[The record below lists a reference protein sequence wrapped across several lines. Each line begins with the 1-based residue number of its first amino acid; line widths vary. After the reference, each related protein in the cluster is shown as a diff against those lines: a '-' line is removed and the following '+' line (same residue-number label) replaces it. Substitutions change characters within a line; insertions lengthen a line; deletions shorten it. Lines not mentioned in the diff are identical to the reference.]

1 MKTGFK
7 DLDKTIKIDKPQVI
21 LITSTDEI
29 ENVFALNL
37 VKNIAIDEN
46 IKTALF
52 TDLDLENVEEEFK
65 IYTKDIL
72 TSICSTIDISKIV
85 DTRYLKNI
93 LSKEELEIAKT
104 KGRAEVLFDEDNGQK
119 LYITKG
125 ILNNEEEKRVKESYK
140 KINNAPLY
148 INTVAGITINEF
160 KEKCRKSKLEKDI
173 QLIIINTSI
182 INDTK
187 LNILKTLNKL
197 AKELEVTI
205 IVTAPTI
212 EIKNNNI
219 LLKQEL
225 KELVEIMNI
234 ADITIYLKLGNDEEK
249 GIAHCLLDTKEMKN
263 VIDLIYLTEYNKFN
277 DLIVR
282 Y

>member
-46 IKTALF
+46 IKTVLF
-52 TDLDLENVEEEFK
+52 TDLDLANEEEQFR

-72 TSICSTIDISKIV
+72 TSICSTVDINKII
-85 DTRYLKNI
+85 DTRYLKKV
-93 LSKEELEIAKT
+93 LTKEELEIT
-104 KGRAEVLFDEDNGQK
+104 KIKGKVEVLFDEDNGQK
-119 LYITKG
+119 LYITKE
-125 ILNNEEEKRVKESYK
+125 ILDNEEEKRVNESYK

-148 INTVAGITINEF
+148 INTVKGITINEF
-160 KEKCRKSKLEKDI
+160 KEKCRNLKLENDI
-173 QLIIINTSI
+173 QLIVTSTAI

-187 LNILKTLNKL
+187 INVLKTINKL
-197 AKELEVTI
+197 AEELKITILVTI
-205 IVTAPTI
+205 LTI
-212 EIKNNNI
+212 ENNNI
-219 LLKQEL
+219 PLKQEL
-225 KELVEIMNI
+225 KELVEIMNV
-234 ADITIYLKLGNDEEK
+234 ADITIYLKLGNEEEK
-249 GIAHCLLDTKEMKN
+249 DIVHCIVDTKNKKN
-263 VIDLIYLTEYNKFN
+263 IIDFIYLTEYNKFVN
-277 DLIVR
+277 LIGK

>member
-7 DLDKTIKIDKPQVI
+7 DLDKTIKIDKPQII

-72 TSICSTIDISKIV
+72 TSICSTVDINKIIDI
-85 DTRYLKNI
+85 RYLKTI
-93 LSKEELEIAKT
+93 LTKDELEIARIQGK
-104 KGRAEVLFDEDNGQK
+104 AEVLFDEDNGQK
-119 LYITKG
+119 LYITKE
-125 ILNNEEEKRVKESYK
+125 ILNNEEEKRVNESYK

-160 KEKCRKSKLEKDI
+160 KEKCRDLKLEKDI
-173 QLIIINTSI
+173 QLIVINTVT

-187 LNILKTLNKL
+187 VNILKTINEL

-205 IVTAPTI
+205 IVTVPTI
-212 EIKNNNI
+212 ENNNI
-219 LLKQEL
+219 PLKQEL
-225 KELVEIMNI
+225 KELVELMNI
-234 ADITIYLKLGNDEEK
+234 TDITIYLKLGNEEEK
-249 GIAHCLLDTKEMKN
+249 GIVHCIVDTKDTRN
-263 VIDLIYLTEYNKFN
+263 VIDLIYLTKYNKFMN
-277 DLIVR
+277 MKRI

>member
-7 DLDKTIKIDKPQVI
+7 DLDKTIKIDKPQII

-72 TSICSTIDISKIV
+72 TSICSTVDINKIIDS
-85 DTRYLKNI
+85 RYIKTI
-93 LSKEELEIAKT
+93 LTKEELETAKT
-104 KGRAEVLFDEDNGQK
+104 KGKAEVLFDETEGQK
-119 LYITKG
+119 LYITKE
-125 ILNNEEEKRVKESYK
+125 ILNNVEEKRVKESCK

-148 INTVAGITINEF
+148 INTEEGITINEF
-160 KEKCRKSKLEKDI
+160 KEKCRDLKLEKDI
-173 QLIIINTSI
+173 QLIVINTVT

-187 LNILKTLNKL
+187 VNILKTINEL

-205 IVTAPTI
+205 IVTVPTI
-212 EIKNNNI
+212 ENNNI
-219 LLKQEL
+219 PLKQEL
-225 KELVEIMNI
+225 KELVELMNI
-234 ADITIYLKLGNDEEK
+234 TDITIYLKLGNEEEK
-249 GIAHCLLDTKEMKN
+249 GIVHCIVDTKDTRN
-263 VIDLIYLTEYNKFN
+263 VIDLIYLTKYNKFV
-277 DLIVR
+277 DLIR
-282 Y
+282 KL

>member
-72 TSICSTIDISKIV
+72 TSICSTVDINKIIDS
-85 DTRYLKNI
+85 RYIKTI
-93 LSKEELEIAKT
+93 LTKEELETAKT
-104 KGRAEVLFDEDNGQK
+104 KGKAEVLFDEDNGQK
-119 LYITKG
+119 LYITKE
-125 ILNNEEEKRVKESYK
+125 ILNNEEEKRVNESYK
-140 KINNAPLY
+140 KINNVPLY

-160 KEKCRKSKLEKDI
+160 KEKCRKYKSEKDI
-173 QLIIINTSI
+173 QLIVINTAT

-187 LNILKTLNKL
+187 VNILKTINEL

-212 EIKNNNI
+212 ENNNI
-219 LLKQEL
+219 PLKQEL
-225 KELVEIMNI
+225 KELVEIMNV
-234 ADITIYLKLGNDEEK
+234 ADITIYLKLGNEEEK
-249 GIAHCLLDTKEMKN
+249 DIVHCIVDTKNKKN
-263 VIDLIYLTEYNKFN
+263 IIDFIYLTEYNKFV
-277 DLIVR
+277 DLIEK

>member
-7 DLDKTIKIDKPQVI
+7 DLDKTIKLDKPQII

-72 TSICSTIDISKIV
+72 TSICSTVDINKMIDS
-85 DTRYLKNI
+85 RYIKTI
-93 LSKEELEIAKT
+93 LTKEELETAKR
-104 KGRAEVLFDEDNGQK
+104 KGKAEVLFDKTEGQK
-119 LYITKG
+119 LYITKE

-148 INTVAGITINEF
+148 INTVEGITINEF
-160 KEKCRKSKLEKDI
+160 KEKCRDLKLEKGI
-173 QLIIINTSI
+173 QLIVTSTATI
-182 INDTK
+182 SDTK
-187 LNILKTLNKL
+187 VNILKTINELV
-197 AKELEVTI
+197 KELEVTI

-212 EIKNNNI
+212 ENNNI
-219 LLKQEL
+219 PLKQEL
-225 KELVEIMNI
+225 KELVELMNI
-234 ADITIYLKLGNDEEK
+234 TDITIYLKLGNEEEK
-249 GIAHCLLDTKEMKN
+249 GIVHCIIDTKENRNIVDM
-263 VIDLIYLTEYNKFN
+263 IYLTKYNKFV
-277 DLIVR
+277 DLVR
-282 Y
+282 KY

>member
-7 DLDKTIKIDKPQVI
+7 DLDKTIKLDKPQVI

-52 TDLDLENVEEEFK
+52 TDLDLENVEEFK

-72 TSICSTIDISKIV
+72 TSICSTVDINKIIDI
-85 DTRYLKNI
+85 RYLKTI
-93 LSKEELEIAKT
+93 LTKDELEIARIQGK
-104 KGRAEVLFDEDNGQK
+104 AEVLFDEDNGQK
-119 LYITKG
+119 LYITKE
-125 ILNNEEEKRVKESYK
+125 ILNNEEEKRVNESYK
-140 KINNAPLY
+140 KTNNAPLY

-160 KEKCRKSKLEKDI
+160 KEKCRKFKLEKDI
-173 QLIIINTSI
+173 QLIVINTAT

-187 LNILKTLNKL
+187 VNILKTINEL
-197 AKELEVTI
+197 AKELNVLILVT
-205 IVTAPTI
+205 TTTL
-212 EIKNNNI
+212 ERYI
-219 LLKQEL
+219 LNKSLKQEL

-234 ADITIYLKLGNDEEK
+234 ADITIYLKLGNEEEK
-249 GIAHCLLDTKEMKN
+249 DIVHCIVDTKDTRN
-263 VIDLIYLTEYNKFN
+263 AIDLIYLTKYNKFV
-277 DLIVR
+277 DLIR
-282 Y
+282 KH

>member
-7 DLDKTIKIDKPQVI
+7 DLDKTIKIDKPQII

-72 TSICSTIDISKIV
+72 TSICLTIDINKII
-85 DTRYLKNI
+85 DSRYLKTI
-93 LSKEELEIAKT
+93 LTKEELEVAKT
-104 KGRAEVLFDEDNGQK
+104 KGKAEVLFDEDKGQK
-119 LYITKG
+119 LYITKE

-148 INTVAGITINEF
+148 INTVVGITINEF
-160 KEKCRKSKLEKDI
+160 KEKCRKFKLEKDI
-173 QLIIINTSI
+173 QLIVINTVT

-187 LNILKTLNKL
+187 VNILKTINEL

-205 IVTAPTI
+205 IVTVPTI
-212 EIKNNNI
+212 ENNNI
-219 LLKQEL
+219 PLKQEL
-225 KELVEIMNI
+225 KELVELMNI
-234 ADITIYLKLGNDEEK
+234 TDITIYLKLGNEEEK
-249 GIAHCLLDTKEMKN
+249 GIVHCIVDTKDTRN
-263 VIDLIYLTEYNKFN
+263 VIDLIYLTKYNKFV
-277 DLIVR
+277 DLIR
-282 Y
+282 KL

>member
-7 DLDKTIKIDKPQVI
+7 DLDKTIKIDKPQII

-72 TSICSTIDISKIV
+72 TSICSTVDINKIIDI
-85 DTRYLKNI
+85 RYLKTI
-93 LSKEELEIAKT
+93 LTKDELEIARIQGK
-104 KGRAEVLFDEDNGQK
+104 AEVLFDEDNGQK
-119 LYITKG
+119 LYITKE
-125 ILNNEEEKRVKESYK
+125 ILNNEEEKRVNESYK

-160 KEKCRKSKLEKDI
+160 KEKCRDLKLEKDI
-173 QLIIINTSI
+173 QLIVINTVT

-187 LNILKTLNKL
+187 VNILKTINEL
-197 AKELEVTI
+197 AKELNVLILVT
-205 IVTAPTI
+205 TTTI
-212 EIKNNNI
+212 ENNNI
-219 LLKQEL
+219 PLKQEL
-225 KELVEIMNI
+225 KELVELMNI
-234 ADITIYLKLGNDEEK
+234 TDITIYLKLGNEEEK
-249 GIAHCLLDTKEMKN
+249 GIVHCIVDTKDTRN
-263 VIDLIYLTEYNKFN
+263 AIDLLYLTKYNKFV
-277 DLIVR
+277 DLIR
-282 Y
+282 KN

>member
-7 DLDKTIKIDKPQVI
+7 DLDKTIKIDKPQII

-72 TSICSTIDISKIV
+72 TSICSTVDINKIIDI
-85 DTRYLKNI
+85 RYLKTI
-93 LSKEELEIAKT
+93 LTKDELEIARIQGK
-104 KGRAEVLFDEDNGQK
+104 AEVLFDEDNGQK
-119 LYITKG
+119 LYITKE
-125 ILNNEEEKRVKESYK
+125 ILNNEEEKRVNESYK

-160 KEKCRKSKLEKDI
+160 KEKCRDLKLEKDI
-173 QLIIINTSI
+173 QLIVINTVT

-187 LNILKTLNKL
+187 VNILKTINEL

-205 IVTAPTI
+205 IVTVPTI
-212 EIKNNNI
+212 ENNNI
-219 LLKQEL
+219 PLKQEL
-225 KELVEIMNI
+225 KELVELMNI
-234 ADITIYLKLGNDEEK
+234 TDITIYLKLGNEEEK
-249 GIAHCLLDTKEMKN
+249 GIVHCIVDTKDTRN
-263 VIDLIYLTEYNKFN
+263 VIDLIYLTKYNKFV
-277 DLIVR
+277 DLIR
-282 Y
+282 KL

>member
-7 DLDKTIKIDKPQVI
+7 DLDKTIKIDKPQII

-72 TSICSTIDISKIV
+72 TSICSTVDINKIIDS
-85 DTRYLKNI
+85 RYIKTI
-93 LSKEELEIAKT
+93 LTKEELETAKT
-104 KGRAEVLFDEDNGQK
+104 KGKAEVLFDETEGQK
-119 LYITKG
+119 LYITKE
-125 ILNNEEEKRVKESYK
+125 ILNNVEEKRVKESCK

-148 INTVAGITINEF
+148 INTEEGITINEF
-160 KEKCRKSKLEKDI
+160 KEKCRDLKLEKDI
-173 QLIIINTSI
+173 QLIVINTVT

-187 LNILKTLNKL
+187 VNILKRINEL

-212 EIKNNNI
+212 ENNNI
-219 LLKQEL
+219 PLKQEL

-234 ADITIYLKLGNDEEK
+234 ADITIYLKLGNEEEK
-249 GIAHCLLDTKEMKN
+249 GIVHCIIDTKEN
-263 VIDLIYLTEYNKFN
+263 RNIVDLLYLTEYNKFVE
-277 DLIVR
+277 LIR
-282 Y
+282 KY

>member
-7 DLDKTIKIDKPQVI
+7 DLDKTIKIDKPQII

-72 TSICSTIDISKIV
+72 TSICSTVDINKIIDS
-85 DTRYLKNI
+85 RYIKTI
-93 LSKEELEIAKT
+93 LTKEELETAKT
-104 KGRAEVLFDEDNGQK
+104 KGKAEVLFDETEGQK
-119 LYITKG
+119 LYITKE
-125 ILNNEEEKRVKESYK
+125 ILNNVEEKRVKESCK

-148 INTVAGITINEF
+148 INTEEGITINEF
-160 KEKCRKSKLEKDI
+160 KEKCRDLKLEKDI
-173 QLIIINTSI
+173 QLIVINTVT

-187 LNILKTLNKL
+187 VNILKTINEL

-212 EIKNNNI
+212 ENNNI
-219 LLKQEL
+219 PLKQEL

-234 ADITIYLKLGNDEEK
+234 ADITIYLKLGNEEEK
-249 GIAHCLLDTKEMKN
+249 GIVHCIIDTKENRNIVDM
-263 VIDLIYLTEYNKFN
+263 IYFTKYNKFE
-277 DLIVR
+277 DLIR
-282 Y
+282 KY

>member
-7 DLDKTIKIDKPQVI
+7 DLDKTIKIDKPQII

-65 IYTKDIL
+65 IYTKNIL
-72 TSICSTIDISKIV
+72 TSISSTVDINKIIDS
-85 DTRYLKNI
+85 RYIKTI
-93 LSKEELEIAKT
+93 LTKEELETAKT
-104 KGRAEVLFDEDNGQK
+104 KGKAEVLFDETEGQK
-119 LYITKG
+119 LYITKE

-148 INTVAGITINEF
+148 INTVVGITINEF
-160 KEKCRKSKLEKDI
+160 KEKCRKFKLEKDI
-173 QLIIINTSI
+173 QLIVINTVT

-187 LNILKTLNKL
+187 VNILKTINEL

-205 IVTAPTI
+205 IVTVPTI
-212 EIKNNNI
+212 ENNNI
-219 LLKQEL
+219 PLKQEL
-225 KELVEIMNI
+225 KELVELMNI
-234 ADITIYLKLGNDEEK
+234 TDITIYLKLGNEEEK
-249 GIAHCLLDTKEMKN
+249 GIVHCIIDTKENRNIVDM
-263 VIDLIYLTEYNKFN
+263 IYFTKYNKFE
-277 DLIVR
+277 DLIR
-282 Y
+282 KY

>member
-7 DLDKTIKIDKPQVI
+7 DLDKTIKIDKPQII

-72 TSICSTIDISKIV
+72 TSICSTVDINKIIDS
-85 DTRYLKNI
+85 RYIKTI
-93 LSKEELEIAKT
+93 LTKEELETAKT
-104 KGRAEVLFDEDNGQK
+104 KGKAEVLFDEIEGQK
-119 LYITKG
+119 LYITKE
-125 ILNNEEEKRVKESYK
+125 ILNNVEEKREKESCK

-148 INTVAGITINEF
+148 INTEEGITINEF
-160 KEKCRKSKLEKDI
+160 KEKCRDLKLEKDI
-173 QLIIINTSI
+173 QLIVINTVT

-187 LNILKTLNKL
+187 VNILKTINEL

-205 IVTAPTI
+205 IVTVPTI
-212 EIKNNNI
+212 ENNNI
-219 LLKQEL
+219 PLKQEL
-225 KELVEIMNI
+225 KELVELMNI
-234 ADITIYLKLGNDEEK
+234 TDITIYLKLGNEEEK
-249 GIAHCLLDTKEMKN
+249 GIVHCIVDTKDTRN
-263 VIDLIYLTEYNKFN
+263 VIDLIYLTKYNKFV
-277 DLIVR
+277 DLIR
-282 Y
+282 KL

>member
-7 DLDKTIKIDKPQVI
+7 DLDKTIKIDKPQII

-72 TSICSTIDISKIV
+72 TSICSTVDINKIIDS
-85 DTRYLKNI
+85 RYIKTI
-93 LSKEELEIAKT
+93 LTKEELETAKT
-104 KGRAEVLFDEDNGQK
+104 KGKAEVLFDETEGQK
-119 LYITKG
+119 LYITKE

-148 INTVAGITINEF
+148 INTVVGITINEF
-160 KEKCRKSKLEKDI
+160 KEKCRKFKLEKDI
-173 QLIIINTSI
+173 QLIVINTAT

-187 LNILKTLNKL
+187 VNILKTINEL

-212 EIKNNNI
+212 ENNNI
-219 LLKQEL
+219 PLKQEL

-234 ADITIYLKLGNDEEK
+234 ADITIYLKLGNEEEK
-249 GIAHCLLDTKEMKN
+249 GIVHCIIDTKENRNIVDM
-263 VIDLIYLTEYNKFN
+263 IYFTKYNKFE
-277 DLIVR
+277 DLIR
-282 Y
+282 KY

>member
-1 MKTGFK
+1 MKTTFK
-7 DLDKTIKIDKPQVI
+7 DLDKIIKLDKPQII

-72 TSICSTIDISKIV
+72 TSICSTIDIDKII
-85 DTRYLKNI
+85 DSRYLKTI
-93 LSKEELEIAKT
+93 LTKDELEIAKT
-104 KGRAEVLFDEDNGQK
+104 KGKAEVLFDEDNGQK
-119 LYITKG
+119 LYITKE
-125 ILNNEEEKRVKESYK
+125 ILNNEEEKRVNESYK
-140 KINNAPLY
+140 KINNVPLY

-160 KEKCRKSKLEKDI
+160 KEKCRKYKSEKDI
-173 QLIIINTSI
+173 QLIVINTAT

-187 LNILKTLNKL
+187 VNILKTINEL

-212 EIKNNNI
+212 ENNNI
-219 LLKQEL
+219 PLKQEL

-234 ADITIYLKLGNDEEK
+234 ADITIYLKLGNEEEK
-249 GIAHCLLDTKEMKN
+249 GIVHCIIDTKENRNIVDM
-263 VIDLIYLTEYNKFN
+263 IYFTKYNKFE
-277 DLIVR
+277 DLIR
-282 Y
+282 KY

>member
-1 MKTGFK
+1 MSEIN
-7 DLDKTIKIDKPQVI
+7 LDKIIFLYK
-21 LITSTDEI
+21 EI
-29 ENVFALNL
+29 EIL
-37 VKNIAIDEN
+37 EPE
-46 IKTALF
+46 IKQ
-52 TDLDLENVEEEFK
+52 N
-65 IYTKDIL
+65 
-72 TSICSTIDISKIV
+72 
-85 DTRYLKNI
+85 
-93 LSKEELEIAKT
+93 LEILKEIYKT
-104 KGRAEVLFDEDNGQK
+104 IGKNLEEINTEKTNIHKFFIEK
-119 LYITKG
+119 ITEITKE
-125 ILNNEEEKRVKESYK
+125 ILNNEEEKRVNESYK

-160 KEKCRKSKLEKDI
+160 KEKCRKFKLEKDI
-173 QLIIINTSI
+173 QLIVINTAT

-187 LNILKTLNKL
+187 VNILKTINEL

-212 EIKNNNI
+212 ENNNI
-219 LLKQEL
+219 PLKQEL

>member
-7 DLDKTIKIDKPQVI
+7 DLDKIIKLDKPQVI

-29 ENVFALNL
+29 ENIFALNL
-37 VKNIAIDEN
+37 VKNMSIDEN
-46 IKTALF
+46 IKTVLF
-52 TDLDLENVEEEFK
+52 TNLDLANEEK
-65 IYTKDIL
+65 QYKKYTKDVL
-72 TSICSTIDISKIV
+72 ASICSTVDINKIIDS
-85 DTRYLKNI
+85 RYLKTV
-93 LSKEELEIAKT
+93 LTKEELEIAKT
-104 KGRAEVLFDEDNGQK
+104 KGKAEVLFDEDKGQK
-119 LYITKG
+119 LYITKE

-148 INTVAGITINEF
+148 INTVVGITINKF

-197 AKELEVTI
+197 AKELEVAI

-249 GIAHCLLDTKEMKN
+249 GITHCLLDTKEMKN

-277 DLIVR
+277 DLIAK

>member
-7 DLDKTIKIDKPQVI
+7 DLDQIIKLNKKQVL

-29 ENVFALNL
+29 ENIFVLNL

-65 IYTKDIL
+65 IYTKNIL
-72 TSICSTIDISKIV
+72 TSISSTVDINKIIDS
-85 DTRYLKNI
+85 RYIKTI
-93 LSKEELEIAKT
+93 LTKEELETAKT
-104 KGRAEVLFDEDNGQK
+104 KGKAEVLFDETEGQK
-119 LYITKG
+119 LYITKE

-148 INTVAGITINEF
+148 INTVVGITINEF
-160 KEKCRKSKLEKDI
+160 KEKCRKFKLEKDI
-173 QLIIINTSI
+173 QLIVINTVT

-187 LNILKTLNKL
+187 VNILKTINEL

-205 IVTAPTI
+205 IVTVPTI
-212 EIKNNNI
+212 ENNNI
-219 LLKQEL
+219 PLKQEL
-225 KELVEIMNI
+225 KELVELMNI
-234 ADITIYLKLGNDEEK
+234 TDITIYLKLGNEEEK
-249 GIAHCLLDTKEMKN
+249 GIVHCIVDTKDTRN
-263 VIDLIYLTEYNKFN
+263 VIDLIYLTKYNKFV
-277 DLIVR
+277 DLIR
-282 Y
+282 KL

>member
-7 DLDKTIKIDKPQVI
+7 DLDKTIKIDKPQII

-72 TSICSTIDISKIV
+72 TSICSTVDINKIIDS
-85 DTRYLKNI
+85 RYIKTI
-93 LSKEELEIAKT
+93 LTKEELETAKT
-104 KGRAEVLFDEDNGQK
+104 KGKAEVLFDETEGQK
-119 LYITKG
+119 LYITKE

-160 KEKCRKSKLEKDI
+160 KEKCRKFKLEKDI
-173 QLIIINTSI
+173 QLIVINTAT

-187 LNILKTLNKL
+187 VNILKTINEL

-212 EIKNNNI
+212 ENNNI
-219 LLKQEL
+219 PLKQEL

-234 ADITIYLKLGNDEEK
+234 ADITIYLKLGNEEEK
-249 GIAHCLLDTKEMKN
+249 GIVHCIIDTKEN
-263 VIDLIYLTEYNKFN
+263 RNIVDLLYLTEYNKFVE
-277 DLIVR
+277 LIR
-282 Y
+282 KY

>member
-7 DLDKTIKIDKPQVI
+7 DLDKTIKLDKPQVI

-72 TSICSTIDISKIV
+72 TSICSTVDINKIIDS
-85 DTRYLKNI
+85 RYIKTI
-93 LSKEELEIAKT
+93 LTKEELETAKT
-104 KGRAEVLFDEDNGQK
+104 KGKAEVLFDETEGQK
-119 LYITKG
+119 LYITKE
-125 ILNNEEEKRVKESYK
+125 ILNNVEEKRVKESCK

-148 INTVAGITINEF
+148 INTEEGITINEF
-160 KEKCRKSKLEKDI
+160 KEKCRDLKLEKDI
-173 QLIIINTSI
+173 QLIVINTVT

-187 LNILKTLNKL
+187 VNILKTINEL

-205 IVTAPTI
+205 IVTVPTI
-212 EIKNNNI
+212 ENNNI
-219 LLKQEL
+219 PLKQEL
-225 KELVEIMNI
+225 KELVELMNI
-234 ADITIYLKLGNDEEK
+234 TDITIYLKLGNEEEK
-249 GIAHCLLDTKEMKN
+249 GIVHCIIDTKENRNIVDM
-263 VIDLIYLTEYNKFN
+263 IYLTRYNKFE
-277 DLIVR
+277 DLIR
-282 Y
+282 KY

>member
-37 VKNIAIDEN
+37 VKNMAIDEN

-52 TDLDLENVEEEFK
+52 TNIELANKEEQFK

-72 TSICSTIDISKIV
+72 TSICSTVNINKII
-85 DTRYLKNI
+85 DTRYLKKV
-93 LSKEELEIAKT
+93 LTKEELEIT
-104 KGRAEVLFDEDNGQK
+104 KIKGKVEVLFDEDNGQK
-119 LYITKG
+119 LYITKE
-125 ILNNEEEKRVKESYK
+125 ILDNAEEKRVKEGYRK
-140 KINNAPLY
+140 VNDAPLY
-148 INTVAGITINEF
+148 INTVEGITINEF
-160 KEKCRKSKLEKDI
+160 KEKCRNLKLENDI
-173 QLIIINTSI
+173 QLIVTSIAI

-187 LNILKTLNKL
+187 INVLKTINKL
-197 AKELEVTI
+197 AEELKITILVT
-205 IVTAPTI
+205 TLTI
-212 EIKNNNI
+212 ENNNI
-219 LLKQEL
+219 PLKQEL

-234 ADITIYLKLGNDEEK
+234 ADITIYLKLGNEEEK
-249 GIAHCLLDTKEMKN
+249 DIVHCIVDTKNKKN
-263 VIDLIYLTEYNKFN
+263 IINFIYLTEYNKFV
-277 DLIVR
+277 DLIEK

>member
-7 DLDKTIKIDKPQVI
+7 DLDKTIKIDKPQII

-72 TSICSTIDISKIV
+72 TSICSTVDINKIIDS
-85 DTRYLKNI
+85 RYIKTI
-93 LSKEELEIAKT
+93 LTKEELETAKT
-104 KGRAEVLFDEDNGQK
+104 KGKAEVLFDETEGQK
-119 LYITKG
+119 LYITKE

-148 INTVAGITINEF
+148 INTVVGITINEF
-160 KEKCRKSKLEKDI
+160 KEKCRKFKLEKGI
-173 QLIIINTSI
+173 QLIVINTAT

-187 LNILKTLNKL
+187 VNILKTINEL

-212 EIKNNNI
+212 ENNNI
-219 LLKQEL
+219 PLKQEQ

-234 ADITIYLKLGNDEEK
+234 ADITIYLKLGNEEEK
-249 GIAHCLLDTKEMKN
+249 GIVHCIIDTKENRNIVDM
-263 VIDLIYLTEYNKFN
+263 IYFTKYNKFE
-277 DLIVR
+277 DLIR
-282 Y
+282 KY